1 MMVLITYDVE
11 TSTEGGARRLRRVAK
26 ACMDY
31 GMRVQNSVFECVLDQ
46 AQYVNLRVKI
56 LGIIDRERDSV
67 RFYLMGKNWGGY
79 IDVIGRDPGKN
90 QESILIF

>member
-1 MMVLITYDVE
+1 MVLITYDVE
-11 TSTEGGARRLRRVAK
+11 TSTEGGARRLRKVAK

-67 RFYLMGKNWGGY
+67 RFYYQILRSYFIPCNTSCSRSLKN
-79 IDVIGRDPGKN
+79 
-90 QESILIF
+90 

>member
-1 MMVLITYDVE
+1 MVLITYDVE

-67 RFYLMGKNWGGY
+67 RFYLMGKNRGGH

>member
-31 GMRVQNSVFECVLDQ
+31 GMRVQNSVFECVLD
-46 AQYVNLRVKI
+46 L
-56 LGIIDRERDSV
+56 S
-67 RFYLMGKNWGGY
+67 
-79 IDVIGRDPGKN
+79 
-90 QESILIF
+90 LIHI

>member
-1 MMVLITYDVE
+1 MVLITYDVE

-67 RFYLMGKNWGGY
+67 RFYLMGKIWGGH

>member
-1 MMVLITYDVE
+1 MVLITYDVE

-67 RFYLMGKNWGGY
+67 RFYLMGKNWGGH
-79 IDVIGRDPGKN
+79 IDVIGRDLGKN

>member
-1 MMVLITYDVE
+1 MVLITYDVE
-11 TSTEGGARRLRRVAK
+11 TSTEGGARRLRKVAK

-31 GMRVQNSVFECVLDQ
+31 GMRDQNSVFECVLDQ

-56 LGIIDRERDSV
+56 LGIIDRDRDSV
-67 RFYLMGKNWGGY
+67 RFYLMVKNWGWH